1 MLVQTPDAMKT
12 ASFGNQSEP
21 AGWFEI
27 ENRPNLTVLDPAF
40 KTSTL
45 VLSLLAAWAEIVRL
59 RKTEIGLIRTILQK
73 RLKSAMIKKVATAL
87 LCKSDYFRYS

>member
-1 MLVQTPDAMKT
+1 MQSPDAMKT

-21 AGWFEI
+21 AGSFEI

-45 VLSLLAAWAEIVRL
+45 VLSFLTAWVEVDRL
-59 RKTEIGLIRTILQK
+59 RKQEIGLICPILQQ
-73 RLKSAMIKKVATAL
+73 RLKIAIMQKVTADL
-87 LCKSDYFRYS
+87 PFKPDYSRCV